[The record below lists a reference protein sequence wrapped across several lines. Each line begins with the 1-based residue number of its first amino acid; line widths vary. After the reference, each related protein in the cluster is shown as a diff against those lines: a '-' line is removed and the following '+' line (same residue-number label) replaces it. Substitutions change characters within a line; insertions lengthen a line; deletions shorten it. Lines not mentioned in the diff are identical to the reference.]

1 MKNIFDSEYNV
12 KGYVGS
18 VISISGFQQL
28 LALNL
33 SDFQTL
39 LVNFDGNMIISPYF
53 NEAQFSK
60 TLI

>member
-18 VISISGFQQL
+18 VISISGFQEL

-53 NEAQFSK
+53 NEAQF
-60 TLI
+60 